1 MNLEKLLEIFE
12 TLRTHVEQYITSV
25 TYEETRIEVK
35 SQVDLTHDEML
46 EQAVP
51 SDIFLYAR
59 DTEHNADIV
68 VLMDEAWFGLL
79 SSIMLGIEEK
89 SLNEVTRDLLL
100 KFGKEL
106 SEVLV
111 EKLGEAEIT
120 VKPENLQVLTA
131 AQLANELTHAKY
143 FGITLAVHG
152 VADEDVRAGIIL
164 GDPAAILQ
172 EEPEEPEEPAR
183 AADAAEGTRGSQSKT
198 NGKSTNGKSVHDED
212 GEELNPEDLITAQ
225 RVEFVDF
232 GEATNVFEELDG
244 TNIELLKDV
253 SLDVSVELG
262 QIQLPLGKVLQLTKG
277 AVLELD
283 KLAGEPVDILVNG
296 QRIAQGE
303 VVVID
308 EHFGVRIVNLVS
320 TKERLAKAKMN

>member
-1 MNLEKLLEIFE
+1 MNLEKLLEFVE
-12 TLRTHVEQYITSV
+12 MLREEVEQYITSV
-25 TYEETRIEVK
+25 TYEETRIEVSK
-35 SQVDLTHDEML
+35 QVELTHESMLDE
-46 EQAVP
+46 VVKT
-51 SDIFLYAR
+51 DIFLYAR
-59 DTEHNADIV
+59 DEENNTDIV
-68 VLMDEAWFGLL
+68 ILMDQVWFGLL

-100 KFGKEL
+100 KFGKEM
-106 SEVLV
+106 SDVLV
-111 EKLGEAEIT
+111 KKLAENEIS
-120 VKPENLQVLTA
+120 VKPTKLQVLTA
-131 AQLANELTHAKY
+131 AQLENELTHTRY
-143 FGITLAVHG
+143 FGVTLAVHG

-164 GDPAAILQ
+164 GDPAAVRAPEAPVEETAPAKSDTTEPINGSAANGNAGKAPI
-172 EEPEEPEEPAR
+172 EPEMIADPEQMI
-183 AADAAEGTRGSQSKT
+183 S
-198 NGKSTNGKSVHDED
+198 
-212 GEELNPEDLITAQ
+212 AQ

-253 SLDVSVELG
+253 NLDVSVELG

-277 AVLELD
+277 SVLELD

-296 QRIAQGE
+296 HRIAQGE

-320 TKERLAKAKMN
+320 TRERLAKAKLN

>member
-1 MNLEKLLEIFE
+1 MNLEKLTELFE
-12 TLRTHVEQYITSV
+12 GIREDVEQYITSV
-25 TYEETRIEVK
+25 TYEETRIEVSK
-35 SQVDLTHDEML
+35 EIALTHEEML
-46 EQAVP
+46 GEVIKT
-51 SDIFLYAR
+51 DIFLYTR
-59 DTEHNADIV
+59 DTENNADIV
-68 VLMDEAWFGLL
+68 ILMDEAWFGLL

-89 SLNEVTRDLLL
+89 KLNEVTRDLLL
-100 KFGKEL
+100 KFGTEL
-106 SEVLV
+106 QEVLV
-111 EKLGEAEIT
+111 KKLATMELS
-120 VKPENLQVLTA
+120 VKPDGLQVLTA
-131 AQLANELTHAKY
+131 AQLENELTHTRY
-143 FGITLAVHG
+143 FGLTLAVHG

-164 GDPAAILQ
+164 GDPDAVKV
-172 EEPEEPEEPAR
+172 EEPEVPAAPAAEEKKSETTSAPSANGNGKHPEPDEEPAP
-183 AADAAEGTRGSQSKT
+183 
-198 NGKSTNGKSVHDED
+198 DEMI
-212 GEELNPEDLITAQ
+212 NAQ

-277 AVLELD
+277 SVLELD

-320 TKERLAKAKMN
+320 TRERLAKAKMN

>member
-1 MNLEKLLEIFE
+1 MNLEKLIELFDV
-12 TLRTHVEQYITSV
+12 LREDVEQYITSV
-25 TYEETRIEVK
+25 TYEETRIEVNK
-35 SQVDLTHDEML
+35 QVTLTHEEML
-46 EQAVP
+46 EGAVKT
-51 SDIFLYAR
+51 DIFLYAR

-68 VLMDEAWFGLL
+68 ILMDEAWFGLL

-89 SLNEVTRDLLL
+89 ALNEVTRDLLL
-100 KFGKEL
+100 KFGNEL
-106 SEVLV
+106 KDILV
-111 EKLGEAEIT
+111 KKLAENDLT

-131 AQLANELTHAKY
+131 AQLENELTHTQY
-143 FGITLAVHG
+143 FGVTLAVHG
-152 VADEDVRAGIIL
+152 VADDDVRAGIIL
-164 GDPAAILQ
+164 GDPAAIKVDEPEPV
-172 EEPEEPEEPAR
+172 EEPE
-183 AADAAEGTRGSQSKT
+183 AEATNGDNANGTKT
-198 NGKSTNGKSVHDED
+198 NGKSKPSE
-212 GEELNPEDLITAQ
+212 GEEEMAPDEMVNAQ

-253 SLDVSVELG
+253 NLDVSVELG
-262 QIQLPLGKVLQLTKG
+262 QIQMPLGKVLQLTKG

-296 QRIAQGE
+296 HRIAQGE

-320 TKERLAKAKMN
+320 TRERLAKAKLN